1 MNKTFIFL
9 PNNLENN
16 FLISCAKFG
25 VNHFGTI
32 FLSPNKLIKDI
43 LYFDNYKVI
52 DDEEI
57 RIYDYLDNSAK
68 VNKVLAENNVYVKSI
83 YEAGIS
89 LEEYFENLVKD
100 GVK

>member
-52 DDEEI
+52 DSFYNLYI
-57 RIYDYLDNSAK
+57 
-68 VNKVLAENNVYVKSI
+68 I
-83 YEAGIS
+83 YECTCNHA
-89 LEEYFENLVKD
+89 
-100 GVK
+100 

>member
-32 FLSPNKLIKDI
+32 FLSPNKTLKQCQIHQHFWFCI
-43 LYFDNYKVI
+43 LFLWLRIGKRKQAGVFFIVAEHYRPQNSEW
-52 DDEEI
+52 EELF
-57 RIYDYLDNSAK
+57 RDCY
-68 VNKVLAENNVYVKSI
+68 
-83 YEAGIS
+83 GI
-89 LEEYFENLVKD
+89 
-100 GVK
+100 